1 MRIAIIGAG
10 PAGLAAAKKAS
21 KENDIVVFDGNN
33 DAGKKLLLTG
43 SGRCNIGNVNN
54 DLSKYHSSNK
64 ELIKKIIND
73 KNFDK
78 VNNFF

>member
-43 SGRCNIGNVNN
+43 SGEM
-54 DLSKYHSSNK
+54 DLN
-64 ELIKKIIND
+64 
-73 KNFDK
+73 
-78 VNNFF
+78 